1 MCITV
6 SRHGKCFRDGR
17 PCATTS
23 VTKFEKGGK
32 AYIERV
38 PESELGFEHL
48 TESEDMVVS
57 RDGCHLCFASRCFL
71 ILIDLA
77 ADFTG

>member
-1 MCITV
+1 MTFEPTDNMCALLLV
-6 SRHGKCFRDGR
+6 GM

-32 AYIERV
+32 AYVERV

-48 TESEDMVVS
+48 TESEDMVIS
-57 RDGCHLCFASRCFL
+57 
-71 ILIDLA
+71 
-77 ADFTG
+77 

>member
-1 MCITV
+1 MCNNN
-6 SRHGKCFRDGR
+6 
-17 PCATTS
+17 
-23 VTKFEKGGK
+23 FEKGGK
-32 AYIERV
+32 AYVERI

-57 RDGCHLCFASRCFL
+57 RGGCHLCFASRCFL
-71 ILIDLA
+71 ILIDFA